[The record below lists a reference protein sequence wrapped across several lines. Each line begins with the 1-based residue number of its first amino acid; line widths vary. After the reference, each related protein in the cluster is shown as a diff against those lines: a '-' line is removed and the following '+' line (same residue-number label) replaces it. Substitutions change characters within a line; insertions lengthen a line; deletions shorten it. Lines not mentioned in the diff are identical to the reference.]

1 MDVGI
6 AYSDDMVRMRD
17 QLHVLAVAT
26 KEKFPGR
33 EDVPT
38 FKELG
43 FNYDA
48 GRLAGSRG
56 CRRVRRTYALKKL
69 EKAFVEITSRPEIVE
84 VMRKD
89 GFISRALN
97 HEQFQGRPDP
107 PGGLLQGA
115 AQERRPQEEV
125 GGTAHADTQG
135 RRPAHR

>member
-1 MDVGI
+1 
-6 AYSDDMVRMRD
+6 MVRMRD

-48 GRLAGSRG
+48 GVSRG
-56 CRRVRRTYALKKL
+56 VALPAGAPDYALKKL

-97 HEQFQGRPDP
+97 HEQFKADLARQVAFYKE
-107 PGGLLQGA
+107 LLKN
-115 AQERRPQEEV
+115 
-125 GGTAHADTQG
+125 ADLKKK
-135 RRPAHR
+135 